1 MEKAFHDLA
10 GAQVADKRHQAGP
23 ERRLVRVYGLR
34 PDLLAMSQVW
44 QNRDGQDFIIAA
56 KGAPEAIA
64 ELCHF
69 AQGDLKALRRSADS
83 MAAEGLRVL
92 AVARS
97 SLAGEEWPEAQRAFV
112 FEFLGLVGL
121 ADPLR
126 PNVPAA
132 VKECRSAGIRV
143 IMITCDY
150 PATAGAMA
158 QQAGLDADQ
167 VVTGAELDRL
177 K

>member
-1 MEKAFHDLA
+1 M
-10 GAQVADKRHQAGP
+10 
-23 ERRLVRVYGLR
+23 RVYGLR

-69 AQGDLKALRRSADS
+69 AQGDLKALRRSANS

-150 PATAGAMA
+150 PAATAGAMA